1 MTSPDAPSLAPH
13 SPLGDVV
20 ARGVRKRYGRMQV
33 LRGADLT
40 VAPGEVV
47 GLEGPNGAG
56 KTTLLR
62 IVATLERA
70 DGGEVVYGDRPMR
83 RWARR
88 ALRERIGVLGHE
100 SWLHP
105 ELSAMENL
113 VFVARIGGAAPKA
126 ARDGAAH
133 CLDLVGLR
141 DARHRP
147 VRQYSRGMRQRTAL
161 ARLLVS
167 RPALWLLDEPT
178 TGLDAAGVE
187 LLCDLVCGAARA
199 GAGVLVSSHDPAFL
213 RRVCNRIVRLDRGRI
228 GRVEAPPGRCA
239 RRDVGEVA

>member
-1 MTSPDAPSLAPH
+1 MTSPDAVSLAPGE
-13 SPLGDVV
+13 SLGDVV

-33 LRGADLT
+33 LRGVDLS

-62 IVATLERA
+62 IVATLERT
-70 DGGEVVYGDRPMR
+70 DGGEVLYGGRPMR

-88 ALRERIGVLGHE
+88 ALRERIGVLGHD

-113 VFVARIGGAAPKA
+113 VFVARIAGAAPRA
-126 ARDGAAH
+126 ARDGAAR

-187 LLCDLVCGAARA
+187 LLCGLVGAAA
-199 GAGVLVSSHDPAFL
+199 QGGAGVLVSSHDPAFL
-213 RRVCNRIVRLDRGRI
+213 RRVCHRIVRLDRGR
-228 GRVEAPPGRCA
+228 VAQADDPPRAMCST
-239 RRDVGEVA
+239 